1 MAATGL
7 LGFNPYGKAPVID
20 ISSRP
25 TQLAIQLEQHEQAKR
40 EALDKYFMDYEKT
53 LNPAGMRDQDQDVF
67 LNKFG
72 QAKQY
77 YLKNRDCILNPA
89 KCGAEAQSTYFSYL
103 KDAQSSIGRSKQ
115 AAAQD
120 KLTTQHFIA
129 QKDLNA
135 PDGYAEAVEASHLPI
150 TDPRYRPIDL
160 TQWKFYKSFNP
171 YEHEKE
177 LKSLNT
183 IPGEPEL
190 ITKDKIGN
198 PLPQHMQ
205 YQRTPMEADINN
217 IKSFS
222 YNKLGDTG
230 YVKMLQHLSDNEVNQ
245 LKDVYKKRLNGAE
258 LPINDI
264 KEVSLAYNL
273 ANLPRDYTQTHL
285 AEQPAYT
292 RSQQD
297 SYIRSRQK
305 AKANDPIKFFQDGVT
320 ALKTGDSDVIN
331 NHFNAWKSQM
341 KFGTKGETIGFDNM
355 EVLPDNKIKVN
366 YGLPLTIRTKGGISI
381 LTKNPQSMILDPN
394 DPSLLQKITSLDQQF
409 LGSNKKAEDLARNP
423 TSTPVEKKEP
433 TLAEK
438 MREKLNKK
446 K

>member
-25 TQLAIQLEQHEQAKR
+25 VQLAIQLEQKEAAKK
-40 EALDKYFMDYEKT
+40 EALDKYFMDYEKSI
-53 LNPAGMRDQDQDVF
+53 NPAGMRKAESDIF
-67 LNKFG
+67 LNKLAENKAF
-72 QAKQY
+72 
-77 YLKNRDCILNPA
+77 YLQNRDKILNPA
-89 KCGAEAQSTYFSYL
+89 KYGY
-103 KDAQSSIGRSKQ
+103 DAQSQYMSNFKGMLGLINESKQ

-135 PDGYAEAVEASHLPI
+135 PDGYTEAVEASHLPV
-150 TDPRYRPIDL
+150 TDARYKPLDL

-177 LKSLNT
+177 LKTLNT

-190 ITKDKIGN
+190 ITTNKLGM

-205 YQRTPMEADINN
+205 YQRTPMEAGINN

-230 YVKMLQHLSDNEVNQ
+230 YVKMLQHLSDNEVSQ

-297 SYIRSRQK
+297 LYIRSRQK

-341 KFGTKGETIGFDNM
+341 KFGTRGETIGFDNM
-355 EVLPDNKIKVN
+355 EVLPDGTIKVN
-366 YGLPLTIRTKGGISI
+366 YGLPMTIRTKSGVSV

-394 DPSLLQKITSLDQQF
+394 DPSLLPKITSLDQLF
-409 LGSNKKAEDLARNP
+409 LGSNKKAEDA
-423 TSTPVEKKEP
+423 TKTTTKPVATKEK

-438 MREKLNKK
+438 MREQLNKK

>member
-20 ISSRP
+20 ILSKP
-25 TQLAIQLEQHEQAKR
+25 TQYAVQLQQKEEAKK
-40 EALDKYFMDYEKT
+40 EALDKYFMDYEKSI
-53 LNPAGMRDQDQDVF
+53 NPAGMRKAESDIF
-67 LNKFG
+67 LNKLAENKAF
-72 QAKQY
+72 
-77 YLKNRDCILNPA
+77 YLQNRDKILNPA
-89 KCGAEAQSTYFSYL
+89 KYGY
-103 KDAQSSIGRSKQ
+103 DAQSQYMSNFKGMLGLINQSKQ

-135 PDGYAEAVEASHLPI
+135 PDGYAEAVEASHLPV
-150 TDPRYRPIDL
+150 TDTKYKPLDL
-160 TQWKFYKSFNP
+160 TQFKFYKTFNP
-171 YEHEKE
+171 FDNQKE

-190 ITKDKIGN
+190 ITKDLKGN

-273 ANLPRDYTQTHL
+273 ANLPKDYTQTRL
-285 AEQPAYT
+285 AVQPAYAAA
-292 RSQQD
+292 QQD
-297 SYIRSRQK
+297 AYIRTRAK
-305 AKANDPIKFFQDGVT
+305 EKANDPIKFFQDGVT
-320 ALKTGDSDVIN
+320 ALKTGNVDVIN

-341 KFGTKGETIGFDNM
+341 KFGTRGETIGFDNM
-355 EVLPDNKIKVN
+355 EVLPDGKIKVN
-366 YGLPLTIRTKGGISI
+366 YGLPLTIRTKSGVSV

-394 DPSLLQKITSLDQQF
+394 DPSLLPKITSLDQLF
-409 LGSNKKAEDLARNP
+409 LGSNKKAEDATKTTP
-423 TSTPVEKKEP
+423 TPVVPKPPKSP
-433 TLAEK
+433 IVWK
-438 MREKLNKK
+438 PNK
-446 K
+446 

>member
-1 MAATGL
+1 VASTGL
-7 LGFNPYGKAPVID
+7 LGINPYQKGINLD
-20 ISSRP
+20 ITSKP
-25 TQLAIQLEQHEQAKR
+25 LQFAIQQMQHENAKR

-53 LNPAGMRDQDQDVF
+53 LNSAGMRDKDQDVF

-103 KDAQSSIGRSKQ
+103 KDAQSSIGQSKQ

-135 PDGYAEAVEASHLPI
+135 PDGYAEAVAASHLPI
-150 TDPRYRPIDL
+150 GQGYKPVDL

-171 YEHEKE
+171 YEHQKE
-177 LKSLNT
+177 LKTLNT

-190 ITKDKIGN
+190 ITKDLKGN

-273 ANLPRDYTQTHL
+273 ANLPRDYTQTNL

-297 SYIRSRQK
+297 AYIRTRAK
-305 AKANDPIKFFQDGVT
+305 EKANDPIKFFQDGVT
-320 ALKTGDSDVIN
+320 ALKTGNVDVIN

-341 KFGTKGETIGFDNM
+341 KFGTRGETIGFDNM
-355 EVLPDNKIKVN
+355 EVLPDGKIKVN
-366 YGLPLTIRTKGGISI
+366 YGLPLTIRTKSGVSV
-381 LTKNPQSMILDPN
+381 LTKNPQSMTLDPN
-394 DPSLLQKITSLDQQF
+394 DPSLLPKITSLDQLF
-409 LGSNKKAEDLARNP
+409 LGSNKKAEDATKN
-423 TSTPVEKKEP
+423 TTTPVVIKPPKSP
-433 TLAEK
+433 IVWK
-438 MREKLNKK
+438 PNK
-446 K
+446 